1 MTPELQN
8 QIRQISGKI
17 ETEYKK
23 KLKLNR
29 NSIYAVN
36 LVANLQSSVDVTV
49 QEAKN
54 LVFILA
60 SKKDAVIVAI

>member
-1 MTPELQN
+1 LTPELQN

>member
-60 SKKDAVIVAI
+60 AKKDAVIVAI